1 MSENPPEPEMQVTPE
16 AEPQESEGP
25 NWLVI
30 GLLIALGLMIVAFI
44 WAWRNPQQPAP
55 PAGATALPPGAPT
68 ATPEGILP
76 APTAPLPCNWA
87 AFVSDVTVP
96 DDTVLEPGQQFVKTW
111 RLQNIGSCTWD
122 ANYSVVYAGGDNLGA
137 PPQQSIGAT
146 VAPGQTVD
154 LSLPMTAPQSTGS
167 YTSYY
172 KLRSG
177 DGVVF
182 GIGNNARDPFWVAI
196 SVDQDVS
203 TEISGVDQM
212 CDFAWVSGVG
222 PMTCPQ
228 DSLTNGSVMR
238 QENPGVEISTNE
250 NEPAIVVMPND
261 GPGGFVTGTT
271 NIFTVQ
277 AGDRVKTAIGCM
289 ANMPS
294 CNLTFEIGYMT
305 QGGAYGSLG
314 TWAQAFDGSLDKI
327 DLDLNGLAGQN
338 IQLVF
343 TVRSNTGSSFE
354 NYGFWLNPRLV
365 RYQ

>member
-1 MSENPPEPEMQVTPE
+1 MTDNQPEMQVTPE
-16 AEPQESEGP
+16 EEPEQPEGT

-30 GLLIALGLMIVAFI
+30 GLLIALGVMALALV
-44 WAWRNPQQPAP
+44 WALLRPSTAP
-55 PAGATALPPGAPT
+55 PSGATPPPPGVATATPSGAIPAPT
-68 ATPEGILP
+68 ATV
-76 APTAPLPCNWA
+76 ACNWA

-96 DDTVLEPGQQFVKTW
+96 DDTVMQPGQQFTKTW

-122 ANYSVVYAGGDNLGA
+122 SSYSVVFAGGDNLGA
-137 PPQQSIGAT
+137 PAQQSIGAT
-146 VAPGQTVD
+146 VAPGNTVD
-154 LSLPMTAPQSTGS
+154 ISLAMTAPQSTGS

-177 DGVVF
+177 SGVIF
-182 GIGNNARDPFWVAI
+182 GIGANANNPFWVAI
-196 SVDQDVS
+196 SVNQNVT
-203 TEISGVDQM
+203 TEISGVDRM

-238 QENPGVEISTNE
+238 QDNPGVEISTNE

-271 NIFTVQ
+271 NFFDV
-277 AGDRVKTAIGCM
+277 APGDRVRTVVGCM
-289 ANMPS
+289 ANEVN
-294 CNLTFEIGYMT
+294 CNLTFEIGYKT
-305 QGGAYGSLG
+305 QSGAYGQLG
-314 TWAQAFDGSLDKI
+314 VWGQAFDGSLDKI
-327 DLDLNGLAGQN
+327 DLDLTGLAGQS

-343 TVRSNTGSSFE
+343 TVRSNTGTSFE

>member
-1 MSENPPEPEMQVTPE
+1 MTDSQPEMQVTPE
-16 AEPQESEGP
+16 SEPPQSGGT

-30 GLLIALGLMIVAFI
+30 GLLIALGVMAAAFI
-44 WAWRNPQQPAP
+44 WALLRPASTPP
-55 PAGATALPPGAPT
+55 PAGATPQPPVATATSAIVAPAPT
-68 ATPEGILP
+68 ATV
-76 APTAPLPCNWA
+76 ACNWA
-87 AFVSDVTVP
+87 AFVVDVTVP
-96 DDTVLEPGQQFVKTW
+96 DDTVMQPGQQFTKTW

-122 ANYSVVYAGGDNLGA
+122 SSYSVVFAGGDNLGA
-137 PPQQSIGAT
+137 PAQQSIGAT
-146 VAPGQTVD
+146 VPPGKTVD
-154 LSLPMTAPQSTGS
+154 ISLAMTAPQSAGS

-177 DGVVF
+177 SGLIF
-182 GIGNNARDPFWVAI
+182 GIGANANSPFWVAI
-196 SVDQDVS
+196 SVNQKVS
-203 TEISGVDQM
+203 TEISGVDRM

-238 QENPGVEISTNE
+238 QNNPGVELSTQE

-261 GPGGFVTGTT
+261 GAGGFVTGTT
-271 NIFTVQ
+271 NFFIVQ
-277 AGDRVKTAIGCM
+277 PGDRVRTVVGCL
-289 ANMPS
+289 ANEIN
-294 CNLTFEIGYMT
+294 CNLTFEIGYKT
-305 QGGAYGSLG
+305 QSGAYGSLG
-314 TWAQAFDGSLDKI
+314 VWGQAYDGSLDKI
-327 DLDLNGLAGQN
+327 DLDLTGLAGQN

>member
-1 MSENPPEPEMQVTPE
+1 MNENPPEPEMQVTPE
-16 AEPQESEGP
+16 SEPPPSGGA

-44 WAWRNPQQPAP
+44 WSWRNPQQQVP
-55 PAGATALPPGAPT
+55 PLGATAQPPVAATATSAGALPVPT
-68 ATPEGILP
+68 AT
-76 APTAPLPCNWA
+76 LPCNWA
-87 AFVSDVTVP
+87 AFVTDVTVP
-96 DDTVLEPGQQFVKTW
+96 DDTLMQPGQQFVKTW
-111 RLQNIGSCTWD
+111 RLQNIGSCAWD
-122 ANYSVVYAGGDNLGA
+122 ASYSVVFAGGDNLGA

-146 VAPGQTVD
+146 VPPGQSVD
-154 LSLPMTAPQSTGS
+154 ISLAMTAPQPAGS

-172 KLRSG
+172 KLRSA

-182 GIGNNARDPFWVAI
+182 GIGNNTNNPFWVAI
-196 SVDQDVS
+196 SVNQAVS
-203 TEISGVDQM
+203 TEISGVDAM
-212 CDFAWVSGVG
+212 CNFAWVSGVG

-238 QENPGVEISTNE
+238 NNSPAVEISTQE

-271 NIFTVQ
+271 NFLTVQ
-277 AGDRVKTAIGCM
+277 PGDRVRTVVGCM
-289 ANMPS
+289 ANQVN

-314 TWAQAFDGSLDKI
+314 TWGQAFDGSLDKI
-327 DLDLNGLAGQN
+327 DLDLTGLAGQN

-343 TVRSNTGSSFE
+343 TVRSNTGTSFE